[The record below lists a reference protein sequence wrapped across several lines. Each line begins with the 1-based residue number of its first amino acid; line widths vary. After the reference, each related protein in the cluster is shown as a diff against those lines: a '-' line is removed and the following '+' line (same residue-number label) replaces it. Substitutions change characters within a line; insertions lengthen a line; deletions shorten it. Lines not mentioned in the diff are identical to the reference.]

1 MVSRLRIFCMVFL
14 LVAPCSVFADP
25 AQFDLAGPKLEV
37 KVTHAG
43 KTLPI
48 SAVPNLSAGDQLWIK
63 ADLPPAQSVHY
74 LLVAAFL
81 RGATNPPPEN
91 WFFSSETWNAKDSG
105 GLKITVPKDAQQV
118 LIFLAPETGGD
129 FKTLVGAVRGRPG
142 AFVRAS
148 QDLNQATLDRSRLKV
163 YLAAIQTISQT
174 DFDHLKTASPL
185 LARSLSIKFNSDC
198 LQKIQELQ
206 APCLMQGQDALILND
221 GHSNSIVQALTS
233 GPTSDLAFALSSTK
247 QADFGYSSPY
257 IASAMDIARIMES
270 FRTAQYQYIPALAIE
285 QDDRLSLELNSVP
298 SFQNPKSVLV
308 VALPAVEAP
317 LMPPLHPVDPKEVY
331 CAEKTELVLPA
342 EGAPL
347 VFSTGYAHDMVLR
360 LKGKNGKFVD
370 LPVKADAEKGG
381 FVANTAGLSPTN
393 FGDAL
398 DGSLHGYWG
407 FEPYNGPEFKLENT
421 RPHHWQLVED
431 DQQSLIA
438 GRDDLVHI
446 ETENAACVDSILLQ
460 KPTGETV
467 KADWKST
474 GPNQVA
480 VTVPLKKVKPGAL
493 KLLVKEY
500 GNKEPDAV
508 LLQAFAQASHLDS
521 FTLHAGDLSGVL
533 KGSHLEDVKEL
544 TLNGV
549 RFKPAPLPSTKNAD
563 ELPLITSDV
572 KAANVVKEGETS
584 TAKVVLNDGR
594 ILNLEIT
601 VASPRPKV
609 TLIGKSAKPSAS
621 STANNLQLGDPDELP
636 QSELLTFSI
645 HAQVPAAFSGDEKI
659 EVSTIHGA
667 YLTTLTL
674 TSGLTLEDSQVA
686 VATLD
691 TGKAFAASAYG
702 PLRFRVIENGVAG
715 DWQPLVTLVRLP
727 LFGNLKCPDS
737 PDQLC
742 KLTGS
747 KLFLV
752 DSVSNDPQF
761 THPIQVPEGFPGYF
775 LLVPRPSDGQLYVK
789 LHDDPS
795 IVNSVVF
802 PPEARPSPA
811 SATPAVS
818 QKPVGLGHNPQAGSA
833 QASPSST
840 QTAEPKATGQGAV
853 ASPLQKPA
861 TTEGTSP
868 APAANKTVPP
878 SASPDPPPATTQ
890 PPQSGTGAAPS
901 ESSGPSSPQGKTSP
915 PAQPEPTGTSS
926 TGGTSA
932 AADSKANPSPE
943 DPK

>member
-1 MVSRLRIFCMVFL
+1 MAFWLRVFRLAL
-14 LVAPCSVFADP
+14 LLAVPGLALADP
-25 AQFDLAGPKLEV
+25 APFDLAGPKLEV
-37 KVTHAG
+37 KVIHAG

-48 SAVPNLSAGDQLWIK
+48 SEVPNLSVGDQVSIK
-63 ADLPPAQSVHY
+63 ADLPPGQSVHY
-74 LLVAAFL
+74 LLVATFL
-81 RGATNPPPEN
+81 RGATNPPPED
-91 WFFSSETWNAKDSG
+91 WFFSSETWSSKGSG
-105 GLKITVPKDAQQV
+105 GLKITVPKNAQQV

-185 LARSLSIKFNSDC
+185 LARSLSIKFDSDC
-198 LQKIQELQ
+198 LQKIPELQ
-206 APCLMQGQDALILND
+206 APCLMQGRDALILND
-221 GHSNSIVQALTS
+221 GHSTSIVQALTS
-233 GPTSDLAFALSSTK
+233 GPTSDLAFALSSTR

-270 FRTAQYQYIPALAIE
+270 FRTAQYQYIPALATE
-285 QDDRLSLELNSVP
+285 QGDQLSLELNSIP

-317 LMPPLHPVDPKEVY
+317 LMPPLHPVEPKEVY
-331 CAEKTELVLPA
+331 CAERTELVLPA

-398 DGSLHGYWG
+398 DGSLHGFWG

-421 RPHHWQLVED
+421 RPQHWQLVED

-438 GRDDLVHI
+438 GHDDLVHI

-480 VTVPLKKVKPGAL
+480 VTLPLKKVKPGAL

-500 GNKEPDAV
+500 GSKDPDTV
-508 LLQAFAQASHLDS
+508 PLQAFAQASHLDS
-521 FTLHAGDLSGVL
+521 FTLYAGDSSGVL

-549 RFKPAPLPSTKNAD
+549 RFKPEPLPSTENVD
-563 ELPLITSDV
+563 ELSLITSDV
-572 KAANVVKEGETS
+572 KAANALKEGEAF
-584 TAKVVLNDGR
+584 TAKVVLNYGR
-594 ILNLEIT
+594 ILNLETT
-601 VASPRPKV
+601 VASPRPKI
-609 TLIGKSAKPSAS
+609 TLIGKSAQPLAS
-621 STANNLQLGDPDELP
+621 SAANNLQLGDQDELP
-636 QSELLTFSI
+636 QNEPLTFSI
-645 HAQVPAAFSGDEKI
+645 HAQAPAAFSGDEKV
-659 EVSTIHGA
+659 EVGTIHGA

-674 TSGLTLEDSQVA
+674 TSGLILEDSQVA

-691 TGKAFAASAYG
+691 TGKAFAASAWG
-702 PLRFRVIENGVAG
+702 PLRFRVIENGVPG
-715 DWQPLVTLVRLP
+715 DWQPLATLVRLP
-727 LFGNLKCPDS
+727 VFGDIRCPDS
-737 PDQLC
+737 SDQPCRLS
-742 KLTGS
+742 GS
-747 KLFLV
+747 RLFLV

-761 THPIQVPEGFPGYF
+761 THPTQVPAGFPGYF

-795 IVNSVVF
+795 VVNSITF
-802 PPEARPSPA
+802 PAEALQPPPI
-811 SATPAVS
+811 ATPAAS
-818 QKPVGLGHNPQAGSA
+818 SMPAA
-833 QASPSST
+833 QTPNSLATGARSNPSS
-840 QTAEPKATGQGAV
+840 ATTVGHGAV
-853 ASPLQKPA
+853 VSTLPKPSTNGGTPSAPAPGKTAPQSALPAAPPIAKQTPQSGMGA
-861 TTEGTSP
+861 TPSGSSGPP
-868 APAANKTVPP
+868 APA
-878 SASPDPPPATTQ
+878 
-890 PPQSGTGAAPS
+890 
-901 ESSGPSSPQGKTSP
+901 GKNALPYT
-915 PAQPEPTGTSS
+915 A
-926 TGGTSA
+926 
-932 AADSKANPSPE
+932 
-943 DPK
+943 